1 VVPCA
6 DPGGHVIALDFADVR
21 GQAPAIEALITA
33 IAARERGVL
42 FVAPPGAGG
51 AMLARRVTT
60 LFPPLSDHERVWLRA
75 EVDGVQ
81 GEYPQRITIDAR
93 PFRAPHYGS
102 SISGI
107 VGVRGHAGEL
117 HLARFG
123 ALMLHEIDEF
133 LTEAVRRLGGELE
146 QMFGA
151 PFVIAIARPC
161 PCGWHGFAPQRCYCS
176 ELPRGAH
183 VLRVQK
189 MIQFLGITTT
199 INVPPQS
206 LDELRNL
213 PPGESSESLRARIEA
228 MRAQGATKS
237 AGE

>member
-21 GQAPAIEALITA
+21 GQATAIEALITA

-81 GEYPQRITIDAR
+81 GEYPQRITIDSR

-107 VGVRGHAGEL
+107 VGIRGHAGEL
-117 HLARFG
+117 HLSRFG

-133 LTEAVRRLGGELE
+133 LTEAIRLLGGELRR
-146 QMFGA
+146 MFGA

-161 PCGWHGFAPQRCYCS
+161 PCGWHGFAARLCDCS
-176 ELPRGAH
+176 ELPRAAH

-189 MIQFLGITTT
+189 MIQFLGITTS

-213 PPGESSESLRARIEA
+213 PPGESSESLRARIDS
-228 MRAQGATKS
+228 MRALATTRDE
-237 AGE
+237 AE

>member
-1 VVPCA
+1 
-6 DPGGHVIALDFADVR
+6 
-21 GQAPAIEALITA
+21 
-33 IAARERGVL
+33 
-42 FVAPPGAGG
+42 
-51 AMLARRVTT
+51 MLARRVTT
-60 LFPPLSDHERVWLRA
+60 LFPPLSDHERVWLEA
-75 EVDGVQ
+75 EFDGVRSV
-81 GEYPQRITIDAR
+81 YRQRMTIDSR
-93 PFRAPHYGS
+93 PTRAPHYGA

-107 VGVRGHAGEL
+107 VGVRGYAGEL

-123 ALMLHEIDEF
+123 ALMLHEVDEF
-133 LTEAVRRLGGELE
+133 LTEAIRRLGGELE
-146 QMFGA
+146 RMFGA

-161 PCGWHGFAPQRCYCS
+161 PCGWHGFAARLCDCS
-176 ELPRGAH
+176 ELPRAAH

-189 MIQFLGITTT
+189 MIQFLGITTS